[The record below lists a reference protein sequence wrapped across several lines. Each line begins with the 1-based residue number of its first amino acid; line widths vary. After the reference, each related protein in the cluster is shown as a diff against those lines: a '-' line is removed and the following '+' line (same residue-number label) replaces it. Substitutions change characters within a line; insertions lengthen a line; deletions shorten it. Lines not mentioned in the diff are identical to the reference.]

1 MTDQHP
7 ADADRFL
14 DWFRSAAPYFN
25 AHRSRC
31 IVVHFAGEIM
41 LRGEVAEFVHD
52 VALLHALGVRLVLV
66 PGIRPQIERRLAER
80 GLESRVEAGLRV
92 TDAAMMSAVCDAAA
106 EVTTELQARLSMG
119 LANSPMQGARIRVV
133 SGNVL
138 VARPLG
144 ILDGVDY
151 GYTGNVRRVDS
162 EAIHGALEG
171 GAVVLV
177 PPIGYSP
184 TGETF
189 NLLGEGV
196 ATALAVALRA
206 HKLMFLGDDAVLR
219 NADGERVGDMGLAE
233 AARHHAA
240 MQARGDA
247 PPETLGRLE
256 AALHACHHGV
266 KRVHLLDARRRG
278 ALALELYSRDGV
290 GTLINADAYDDVRR
304 ASIEDVGGILELIEP
319 LERDGV
325 LVRRS
330 RPDIER
336 TIGAYFVEQRDGA
349 IVACA
354 AAHPFRDEAVVELAC
369 LAVRDDY
376 RDSGRG
382 DKLLGAIESE
392 ARRIGATR
400 LFVLTTQTTHWF
412 RERGFEE
419 TDVESLPVERRALYN
434 WQRRSRVLIKSL

>member
-1 MTDQHP
+1 MPDEYSTDV
-7 ADADRFL
+7 DRFL

-31 IVVHFAGEIM
+31 IVVHFAGELM
-41 LRGEVAEFVHD
+41 LRDDVAEFVHD

-80 GLESRVEAGLRV
+80 GLQSRMQGGLRV
-92 TDAAMMSAVCDAAA
+92 TEAAMMPAVRDAAA

-138 VARPLG
+138 TARPLG

-151 GYTGNVRRVDS
+151 GYTGNVRRVDT

-177 PPIGYSP
+177 PPLGYSP

-189 NLLGEGV
+189 NLHGEGV
-196 ATALAVALRA
+196 ATALAVALGA
-206 HKLMFLGDDAVLR
+206 HKLMFLGDGAVLTD
-219 NADGERVGDMGLAE
+219 ADGARIGDMGLAE
-233 AARHHAA
+233 AARRHAA
-240 MQARGDA
+240 MRGRADVPAETQSRLDA
-247 PPETLGRLE
+247 
-256 AALHACHHGV
+256 AMHACHNGV

-304 ASIEDVGGILELIEP
+304 ATIEDVGGILELIEP
-319 LERDGV
+319 LERDGI

-336 TIGAYFVEQRDGA
+336 TIGDYFVEQRDGA

-354 AAHPFRDEAVVELAC
+354 AAHPFREEAVMELAC
-369 LAVRDDY
+369 LAVRGDY

-382 DKLLGAIESE
+382 DKMLAAIESE
-392 ARRIGATR
+392 ARRIGARR
-400 LFVLTTQTTHWF
+400 LFVLTTQTIHWF

-434 WQRRSRVLIKSL
+434 WQRRSKVLIKGV